1 MYTLNHISNEQAL
14 NSALA
19 YAGLADS
26 EFLCLANRYEN
37 GYFHIAVRTSYMR
50 YEFYVDASDGEV
62 AGIDAQPVSFEEAL
76 YFSACREEISPTAA

>member
-14 NSALA
+14 NAALA

-26 EFLCLANRYEN
+26 EFLCLTDRYEN
-37 GYFHIAVRTSYMR
+37 GYFHIAVRTPYMR

-76 YFSACREEISPTAA
+76 CFSVCREEISPTAA

>member
-1 MYTLNHISNEQAL
+1 MYTLTHISNEQAL
-14 NSALA
+14 NAALA

-26 EFLCLANRYEN
+26 EFLCLANRHED
-37 GYFHIAVRTSYMR
+37 GYFHIAGRTPYMR

-76 YFSACREEISPTAA
+76 YFSACREEVSPTAA

>member
-1 MYTLNHISNEQAL
+1 MYTLNRISNEQAL
-14 NSALA
+14 NAALA

-50 YEFYVDASDGEV
+50 YEFYVDASVGEV